1 MKGFLKNFVASW
13 IQIITIMIRSFSMET
28 MNFPAGPDIHLDII

>member
-13 IQIITIMIRSFSMET
+13 IQIIMIMTRSSSMEA
-28 MNFPAGPDIHLDII
+28 MNFPAGLGIHSGII